1 MAPDKDQS
9 FRLRLAA
16 EDKAKLEAIAKVM
29 HRSAADAIR
38 FLIAEK
44 HGQMLLSAAKTHADL
59 RGAEVMGSRGAA
71 ESILASVGAT
81 LDTLKAAQEPQPKT
95 SARKK
100 SRKK

>member
-9 FRLRLAA
+9 FRLRLTG
-16 EDKAKLEAIAKVM
+16 EDRAKLEAIAKVM
-29 HRSAADAIR
+29 HRSAADAVR

-59 RGAEVMGSRGAA
+59 RGAEVGGNRAVA

-81 LDTLKAAQEPQPKT
+81 LETLKSAQAPQPKT
-95 SARKK
+95 TPRKK